1 MAILEMRDVTLRFG
15 EGRSGGDAGPA
26 TIERVSLE
34 LGDNEFL
41 TVLGPSGC
49 GKTTLLRIVAGFE
62 KATSGRVLFD
72 GSEVKA
78 PGSER
83 VMVFQQPWL
92 YPWLSVRK
100 NVAFGLELQG
110 GRVDWKR
117 VDEMIDVVGL
127 SGFSSYPPYR
137 LSGGMQQRAALARA
151 LVMSPKI
158 LLMDEPFGALDAQTR
173 QDLQEFLLS
182 LWERLQVA
190 VMFITH
196 DVEEAILLGDRMLV
210 MGTRPGC
217 IALELPIELP
227 RPRTEQMM
235 LEPAFLEIR
244 RQALDTL
251 REVALRAAGITGT
264 GAGDLPGVPAD
275 GIGGGGAPETGQAQQ
290 NSTGQNSTGQNSTG
304 QKSTGQGV
312 NEDVR
317 LPGAAGQA
325 TEPVAG
331 SPRGA

>member
-1 MAILEMRDVTLRFG
+1 MAILELKDVSLRFDG
-15 EGRSGGDAGPA
+15 GRSGGNAGPA
-26 TIERVSLE
+26 TLEGVNLE
-34 LGDNEFL
+34 LAEREFL

-62 KATSGRVLFD
+62 KATSGRVIFD
-72 GSEVKA
+72 GSEVKG

-92 YPWLSVRK
+92 YPWLSVRD
-100 NVAFGLELQG
+100 NVAFGLKLQG
-110 GRVDWKR
+110 GRVDWSR

-151 LVMSPKI
+151 LVMSPKV

-173 QDLQEFLLS
+173 QSLQEFLLS
-182 LWERLQVA
+182 LWERIEVA

-217 IALELPIELP
+217 IALELPVRLP
-227 RPRTEQMM
+227 RPRTEKMM
-235 LEPAFLEIR
+235 LDGAFLDIR
-244 RQALDTL
+244 RRALDTL
-251 REVALRAAGITGT
+251 REVALRAAGITGAGEH
-264 GAGDLPGVPAD
+264 GARDHGNGPSSGLPSGGRLVEVGTD
-275 GIGGGGAPETGQAQQ
+275 GASEEACRGGACWQRASG
-290 NSTGQNSTGQNSTG
+290 
-304 QKSTGQGV
+304 
-312 NEDVR
+312 D
-317 LPGAAGQA
+317 
-325 TEPVAG
+325 G
-331 SPRGA
+331 SYGRARGGHGDGER